1 MPDVKIHLSDRAKGL
16 MVDEDLKKRMLFEQN
31 EKSKGRGYL
40 LWLFLGWFGAHRF
53 YAGKTKSAVVQM
65 VLSLTVVGLAVTFW
79 WWLIDAFLV
88 PDMIN
93 ERNLKTIDMI
103 YGPEKKG
110 GAAPGEP
117 GEIPSELDAKRQ
129 AMLEDLRATGY
140 RKERRDSFSELYR

>member
-1 MPDVKIHLSDRAKGL
+1 
-16 MVDEDLKKRMLFEQN
+16 MVDEDLQKRMLFEQN
-31 EKSKGRGYL
+31 EKSKGTAYL

-53 YAGKTKSAVVQM
+53 YAGKTKSAVLQM
-65 VLSLTVVGLAVTFW
+65 VLSLTGVGLLLVTLW

-110 GAAPGEP
+110 GAVPGDP
-117 GEIPSELDAKRQ
+117 GEIPTELDAKRQ

-140 RKERRDSFSELYR
+140 KKERRDSFSELYR